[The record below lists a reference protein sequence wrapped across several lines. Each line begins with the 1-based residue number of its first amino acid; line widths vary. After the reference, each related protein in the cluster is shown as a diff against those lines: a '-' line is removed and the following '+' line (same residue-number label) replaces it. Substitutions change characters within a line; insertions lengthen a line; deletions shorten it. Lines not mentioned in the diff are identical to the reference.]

1 VRQGDWGTDIDGD
14 GVNDSFRL
22 EYSQTLVGFEILQTM
37 QGVNLETARFHS
49 ALSLT
54 VVPSNLA
61 KSAVT
66 LVATEDTWWAAG
78 KGLMQASRELRAPDG
93 KVTTDLL
100 RVTGGNVNGISI
112 F

>member
-1 VRQGDWGTDIDGD
+1 VRQGDWGADVDED

-22 EYSQTLVGFEILQTM
+22 EHSQTLVGFEILQTL
-37 QGVNLETARFHS
+37 QGVNVETAHFHT
-49 ALSLT
+49 AMSLT
-54 VVPSNLA
+54 ISPSNLV
-61 KSAVT
+61 KPVVT
-66 LVATEDTWWAAG
+66 VVATEDTWWAAG
-78 KGLMQASRELRAPDG
+78 WGLMQASRELRAPDG